1 MFEFESVSREWRTV
15 FPGPLETGGA
25 RGGLL
30 PASRSPGLSSFA
42 CTRCFSVDL
51 SRGHMEKVFKVL
63 EGSSALIQVL
73 LFMGENLLGLLDDDD
88 WNSHNDIPVRRR
100 HRKIIRSSRNEEL
113 RMYDRQYRTI
123 FPITDIV
130 IRLVVYIDAMI

>member
-25 RGGLL
+25 RGGL
-30 PASRSPGLSSFA
+30 SLSGVVVVRLHSV
-42 CTRCFSVDL
+42 CNRRFSVDL